1 MANSQPETP
10 RPLAPHELRAGL
22 QRFTGSETFYPHHT
36 ARILYTEGVK
46 WLAEQ
51 AGAYW
56 LIDAIASWQTKPNV
70 QGAPFQIWRLQV
82 HADRSATL
90 IGAEDIDEQGRP
102 VHARTPVDRALGRW
116 TRGALARQAIEW
128 TDFPLEE
135 IKLYLHHGI
144 LMLPSEY

>member
-1 MANSQPETP
+1 MSKTP
-10 RPLAPHELRAGL
+10 RPLAPHELRARL
-22 QRFTGSETFYPHHT
+22 QRFTGGGDQYRHFTG
-36 ARILYTEGVK
+36 LVYTEGVQY
-46 WLAEQ
+46 LAEQ

-56 LIDAIASWQTKPNV
+56 LIDAIASWQTRPKV
-70 QGAPFQIWRLQV
+70 RAAPFQIWRLKV

-90 IGAEDIDEQGRP
+90 IGAEDIDEQGHP
-102 VHARTPVDRALGRW
+102 LHARTPVDRAFGRW

-135 IKLYLHHGI
+135 IKLYLQHGV